1 VPKRNRSSDSA
12 VRSNLAK
19 VDAHTIRDAEYEER
33 PELTDEML
41 SRGVMRGLG
50 RPRSTNPRQLITLR
64 LPSDVIAAWRAT
76 GKGWQTRMA
85 ERLQRSSLPP
95 EAGADREL
103 RLPPSSL
110 SNDDWVRIYGEE
122 YADWMT
128 LTPAARWR
136 QSARLWTT
144 YRALGGRLDDE
155 PTANARDDRA
165 VGHATAS
172 GADAAHGRTGVYR
185 VRRLGV

>member
-1 VPKRNRSSDSA
+1 MTLREAHAIDS
-12 VRSNLAK
+12 
-19 VDAHTIRDAEYEER
+19 AEYEES
-33 PELTDEML
+33 PELTDDSL
-41 SRGVMRGLG
+41 ARGVVRRPG

-85 ERLQRSSLPP
+85 ERLQRTSRPP
-95 EAGADREL
+95 EAGEDREL

-110 SNDDWVRIYGEE
+110 SHDDWVRIYGEE

-136 QSARLWTT
+136 QSARLWPT
-144 YRALGGRLDDE
+144 YRALGGRLDDD
-155 PTANARDDRA
+155 PTDNACDDRT

-172 GADAAHGRTGVYR
+172 GADAAHGRTGVHR
-185 VRRLGV
+185 IRRLGV